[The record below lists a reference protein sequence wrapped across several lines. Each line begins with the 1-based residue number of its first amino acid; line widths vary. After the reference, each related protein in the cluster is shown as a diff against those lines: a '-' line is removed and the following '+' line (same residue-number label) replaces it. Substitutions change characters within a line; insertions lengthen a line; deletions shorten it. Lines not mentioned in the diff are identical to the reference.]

1 MKRPNGFIL
10 WRGPSLLDG
19 SPIVVIAIKKSGNR
33 KTGRMLQTYILRADQ
48 TPVAAIRSGA
58 DASICGS
65 CPHRGI
71 VVDGRNKGRTC
82 YVNIGQGPTGVYK
95 AFQRGAYPAC
105 EDIEAFGEKQLV
117 RLGTYGDPG
126 AVPGWVWSTLIR
138 SAVGH
143 TGYTHQW
150 QNRPDLRGI
159 VMASADSSKAAS
171 AAHADGWRTFRVAMP
186 NHIDRLPKE
195 SICPASAEAGKKL
208 TCEAC
213 LSCGGNATGRRG
225 SIVIQAHGGFAVM
238 ANVATLTATA

>member
-1 MKRPNGFIL
+1 MKRPNGYIL

-19 SPIVVIAIKKSGNR
+19 APIVVIGIKKSGNR

-48 TPVAAIRSGA
+48 TPVEAIRSGA

-65 CPHRGI
+65 CPSRGI

-95 AFQRGAYPAC
+95 AFQRGIYPAC

-150 QNRPDLRGI
+150 QSRPDLKGI

-171 AAHADGWRTFRVAMP
+171 VAHADGWRTFRVAMP

-208 TCEAC
+208 TCETCLAC
-213 LSCGGNATGRRG
+213 HGAGSGRRG

-238 ANVATLTATA
+238 ANVKNLGVTV